1 MQLFFQTRAG
11 TWSSCDRGLILHYS
25 HEGEHTPGC
34 CTRISKHQIPEKA
47 NHALH
52 CIEYN
57 IILKSVQLKAHNL
70 NDRKIT
76 FSS

>member
-34 CTRISKHQIPEKA
+34 CTRISKHQIPEKV
-47 NHALH
+47 NHAFTLYRVQ
-52 CIEYN
+52 YN
-57 IILKSVQLKAHNL
+57 IEKCTIKSP
-70 NDRKIT
+70 
-76 FSS
+76 